1 MNRDA
6 SLFCSGSGSDLVAR
20 RDGVALWGCCDNA
33 LPRPAVH
40 HTGPAG
46 RTLQRNRF
54 GRGRSSYRSR
64 PACGS
69 GRRGTAALTP
79 PRHEM
84 AECLVDLRHDCRDIG
99 PAYVPS
105 TGVGRGVETNRQVQN
120 SAPCLSSREGQSY
133 PPVATTP
140 ACKPCRPGP
149 GRPSQHHQFQESRTG
164 RNFRPSDT
172 LRRIHAVSRR
182 HRHSQD
188 SSG

>member
-1 MNRDA
+1 VAGVNRDA

-20 RDGVALWGCCDNA
+20 RDGVALWGCCGNA
-33 LPRPAVH
+33 LPRPAAH

-46 RTLQRNRF
+46 RSLQRNRF
-54 GRGRSSYRSR
+54 GRGRSNYRSR

-84 AECLVDLRHDCRDIG
+84 AERLVDLRHDCRDIG

-182 HRHSQD
+182 HRQ
-188 SSG
+188 GAT